1 MATFFTRL
9 GNQKLNYNF
18 YFYFSKNIRKLN
30 LLLCAI
36 CVIFIFQILSLENDK
51 GWIEMFESPLFT
63 SNGELML
70 YIYSWDQG
78 NNMGGYRH
86 LTIYNTTKRT
96 ASPLT
101 QGKFTV
107 TQILAWD
114 KLNNIVYEKYR

>member
-1 MATFFTRL
+1 M
-9 GNQKLNYNF
+9 NYNF
-18 YFYFSKNIRKLN
+18 YFYFSNNIRKLN

-63 SNGELML
+63 NNGELML